1 MADETV
7 NQQGGQSQEGGEQQ
21 QSAPSE
27 PQAAA
32 AGAPSKDAK
41 MWAMLCHL
49 LAIFTGFIAPLII
62 WLIKKDEDA
71 FVDAHGKQA
80 LNWQF
85 TVLIALI
92 VSGLTWFL
100 CIGVFLTPAIYVCN
114 IVFCIIA
121 AIRANDGQPYKYPVA
136 IPFFK

>member
-1 MADETV
+1 MADETG
-7 NQQGGQSQEGGEQQ
+7 NQQGGQSQGGGQ
-21 QSAPSE
+21 AP
-27 PQAAA
+27 QTAAVE
-32 AGAPSKDAK
+32 PSKDAK

-62 WLIKKDEDA
+62 WLMKKEEEP
-71 FVDAHGKQA
+71 FIDAHGKQA

-121 AIRANDGQPYKYPVA
+121 SIKANNGESYKYPIA